1 MRVNEG
7 GKTAEQQRRKK
18 GVDCSVKERL
28 MKEDKVKVM
37 EVEGRGTITEYLNY
51 IRILGAR
58 MI

>member
-37 EVEGRGTITEYLNY
+37 EGEG
-51 IRILGAR
+51 
-58 MI
+58 